1 MRATNC
7 LVRLAFIASML
18 LLILFVEDH
27 AQTVRYNFLPG
38 QDFSKYKTYKWVDV
52 PDADYP
58 APAIDEQIRR
68 SIDAQLSAK
77 GLTKSEGDDT
87 DLRVMY
93 QLAINEEKQWKKY
106 KSGGDEYWGWGG
118 WGGWGGSSGSI
129 RESILRT
136 GTLNLDFYDVALK
149 KQVWRGEATKTLRNP
164 GDKETLRRN
173 IDRAMARLL
182 KDFPPLVLK

>member
-1 MRATNC
+1 MTMKAM
-7 LVRLAFIASML
+7 VKLAFVSSMV

-77 GLTKSEGDDT
+77 GLTKSEGDDA

-93 QLAINEEKQWKKY
+93 QLAIDEEKKWKKY

-118 WGGWGGSSGSI
+118 WGGWGGSSDSI
-129 RESILRT
+129 KEWTIRT
-136 GTLNLDFYDVALK
+136 GTLNLDFYDVVLK

-164 GDKETLRRN
+164 GDRETLRKN
-173 IDRAMARLL
+173 IDRAMAKLL
-182 KDFPPLVLK
+182 KDFPPLSMK